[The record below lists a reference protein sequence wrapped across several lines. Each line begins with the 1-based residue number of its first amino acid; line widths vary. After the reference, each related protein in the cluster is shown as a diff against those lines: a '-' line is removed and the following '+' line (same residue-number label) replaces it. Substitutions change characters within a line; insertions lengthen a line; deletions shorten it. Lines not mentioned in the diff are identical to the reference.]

1 MKSHGDKKKEALVLL
16 IGNINHEG
24 VSSAIRTA
32 GRQYKQKMLE
42 SKPNNWSEIVRI
54 FDDFHVESVLIKFS
68 GNNFSRILRDE
79 YRDVGIELLAKV
91 GSVPNVVFVY
101 ENIITGKYTEEDE
114 DFWTPDEDERV
125 TVLSMFEEHGITVL
139 PYKKNAEVTVIA
151 TSFLK
156 ETEQNLIFR
165 LYIPTA
171 RMWADET
178 DRLLQMFRDYLGRVD
193 GLSVRLDQ
201 CRTENGVIYEFFGES
216 SKDETDLATEF
227 ADFTQLLDMCASNQA
242 AAEAILVEKNVSP
255 REIIDILSRYGKE
268 AKRLQVDLKHDRER
282 KMLGI
287 RQRLESELVDILPAD
302 LNWLSVDA
310 LVDSVV
316 PSISGTSAALL
327 IDQSPLRLA
336 THQKP
341 VPVTINLNYQA
352 IEAVNGVVAQEIRGD
367 QHLTTN
373 DLELLKLVQ
382 EYGGSNKSELA
393 SAVHELADK
402 SAPST
407 GRLVA
412 RQKLKKF
419 VAGLGSKAGD
429 IAAGL
434 LQKYIETQL
443 GM

>member
-1 MKSHGDKKKEALVLL
+1 MKNKGHMKKEPLVLL
-16 IGNINHEG
+16 IGNVNHEG

-42 SKPNNWSEIVRI
+42 SKPENWSEIVRL
-54 FDDFHVESVLIKFS
+54 FDEFHIESVLIKFA
-68 GNNFSRILRDE
+68 GHNFSRILRDE
-79 YRDVGIELLAKV
+79 YRDLGIELLTKV
-91 GSVPNVVFVY
+91 GSVPNIVFVY

-125 TVLSMFEEHGITVL
+125 AVFSMFEAHGITVL

-178 DRLLQMFRDYLGRVD
+178 DRLLQMFRDYLGRVG

-201 CRTENGVIYEFFGES
+201 YRTENGVIYEFFGDIP
-216 SKDETDLATEF
+216 KGETGLATEF
-227 ADFTQLLDMCASNQA
+227 ADFTKLLDLCASNQA
-242 AAEAILVEKNVSP
+242 AAEAILLAKNVSP
-255 REIIDILSRYGKE
+255 REVIDILSRYGKE

-282 KMLGI
+282 KILGI
-287 RQRLESELVDILPAD
+287 RQRLESELVDVLPAG

-310 LVDSVV
+310 LVESVV
-316 PSISGTSAALL
+316 PSIRGTSSALL

-336 THQKP
+336 AHHNASQ
-341 VPVTINLNYQA
+341 VTINLNYQA
-352 IEAVNGVVAQEIRGD
+352 IEAVNGIVAQEIRGD

-382 EYGGSNKSELA
+382 EHGGSNKSELA

-429 IAAGL
+429 IATGL